1 MEMFKIVINIITI
14 LLCVIYGIFDIIVFY
29 NGLKS
34 YYDLKNDD
42 ELTDIS
48 NVSNLEQDVKEAL
61 EKLKKA
67 TLLKYKRE
75 HISMIV
81 YGSIEFF
88 LKIMLI
94 IYCIKNI

>member
-1 MEMFKIVINIITI
+1 MEVLKIVINVITI
-14 LLCVIYGIFDIIVFY
+14 LLCIIYGIFDIIIFHK
-29 NGLKS
+29 GLTS
-34 YYDLKNDD
+34 YYDLKNND
-42 ELTDIS
+42 EIIDTS
-48 NVSNLEQDVKEAL
+48 NVGKLEPDVKEAL

-81 YGSIEFF
+81 YGSLDFF

>member
-1 MEMFKIVINIITI
+1 MEVLKIVINIITI
-14 LLCVIYGIFDIIVFY
+14 LLCVIYGIFDIIIFHK
-29 NGLKS
+29 GLTS

-42 ELTDIS
+42 ELIGPS
-48 NVSNLEQDVKEAL
+48 SVSNLEPDVKEAL

-81 YGSIEFF
+81 YSSVDFF
-88 LKIMLI
+88 LKTMLI

>member
-14 LLCVIYGIFDIIVFY
+14 LLCVIYGIFDIIVFHK
-29 NGLKS
+29 GLKS

-42 ELTDIS
+42 ELNDTSSI
-48 NVSNLEQDVKEAL
+48 SNLEPDVKEAL

>member
-1 MEMFKIVINIITI
+1 MFKIVINVITI
-14 LLCVIYGIFDIIVFY
+14 LLCVIYGIFDIIVFHK
-29 NGLKS
+29 GLKS

-42 ELTDIS
+42 ELIGQS
-48 NVSNLEQDVKEAL
+48 SVSNLEPDVKEAL

-81 YGSIEFF
+81 YGSLEFF